1 MNKEIKQKKKFFELR
16 NGLKAVDFRNKDYYD
31 RIDDH
36 ERSLYSPFMLMRYAS
51 SVSSKDKFFVEHYVE
66 MINEC
71 VNKNLF
77 TLSSKHKKLCWI
89 LTSMCGALQQQFHPW
104 IKPMKRVQN
113 KTLKQLRTIYP
124 NMKESDLE
132 TLDKI
137 ITDKEF
143 EELLEEHGIN

>member
-51 SVSSKDKFFVEHYVE
+51 SVSSKDQFFVEHYVE

-113 KTLKQLRTIYP
+113 KTLKQLLTIYP

>member
-71 VNKNLF
+71 VNKHLF
-77 TLSSKHKKLCWI
+77 TLSGKHKKLCWI

-113 KTLKQLRTIYP
+113 KTLKQLLTIYP

-143 EELLEEHGIN
+143 EELLEEHGID

>member
-51 SVSSKDKFFVEHYVE
+51 SVSSKDQFYVEHYVE

-71 VNKNLF
+71 VNKHLF
-77 TLSSKHKKLCWI
+77 TLSGKHKKLCWI

-113 KTLKQLRTIYP
+113 KTLKQLLTIYP

-143 EELLEEHGIN
+143 EELLEEHGID